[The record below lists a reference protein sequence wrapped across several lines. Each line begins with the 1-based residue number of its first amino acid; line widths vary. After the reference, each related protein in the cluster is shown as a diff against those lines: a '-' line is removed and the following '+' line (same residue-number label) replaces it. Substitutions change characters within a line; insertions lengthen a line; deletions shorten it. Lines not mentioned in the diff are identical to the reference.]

1 MTNRPLT
8 GPAPPPVAVP
18 PTPPPA
24 QPPLPR
30 TPVLCVQGITKR
42 FGAVEALLDI
52 SLQVHEGEVVGLV
65 GDNAAGKSTL
75 AKVIAGALQPD
86 AGLIELA
93 GEPVQI
99 SSPSSAHI
107 WPANRCRSARPPAR
121 TPWAS
126 PRCSRTWRC
135 ARTWT

>member
-24 QPPLPR
+24 QAPLPR
-30 TPVLCVQGITKR
+30 TPVLCLQGITKR
-42 FGAVEALLDI
+42 FGAVEALLDV
-52 SLQVHEGEVVGLV
+52 SVQVHEGEVVGLV

-86 AGLIELA
+86 TGLIEL
-93 GEPVQI
+93 GG
-99 SSPSSAHI
+99 
-107 WPANRCRSARPPAR
+107 NRCRSAPPRVR

-126 PRCSRTWRC
+126 PPCFR
-135 ARTWT
+135 